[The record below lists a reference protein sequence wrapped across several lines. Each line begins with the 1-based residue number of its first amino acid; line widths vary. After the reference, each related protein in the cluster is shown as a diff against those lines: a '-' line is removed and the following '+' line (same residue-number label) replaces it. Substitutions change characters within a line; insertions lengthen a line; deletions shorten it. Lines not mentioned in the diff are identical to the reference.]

1 MESSLCFSLSAWSDY
16 SLAAFQRPPYPPLP
30 IVPLFP
36 IEIHRVREPKTT
48 LLGLTVEQVIGVK
61 PISPFQASE
70 YWDWFGN
77 LAYGVM
83 CSIYSDDPY
92 NYWERQGKKARSLS
106 CWMWMRKYVTPRSSG
121 GHLGTTQ
128 EGGTGK
134 ERSCVLGH
142 SVYPLD
148 QTFPE
153 VWITS
158 GSSS

>member
-1 MESSLCFSLSAWSDY
+1 MFLVICLEWLFAGCLPTPSLPSPSYC
-16 SLAAFQRPPYPPLP
+16 PLVSNRDP
-30 IVPLFP
+30 
-36 IEIHRVREPKTT
+36 RGSGTQTT
-48 LLGLTVEQVIGVK
+48 LVGLAVEQVIGVK

-106 CWMWMRKYVTPRSSG
+106 CWMWMRKYVTPGSSG

-158 GSSS
+158 GSSR